1 MKVKPRV
8 LVAGIGNIFLGD
20 DAFGSEV
27 ARGLQQRSWPEQ
39 VRVED
44 FGIRGFDLAFALLEG
59 HELTI
64 LIDAVPRAGT
74 PGTLYQIEPD
84 LEALDELNEAEMAIE
99 THDMNPLKVLAMV
112 KSMGG
117 VCKRTVLIGCEPAP
131 LTSEDG
137 QMGLSPAVE
146 AAIPEAIRMVK
157 ELIAD
162 ALTNVEKISAAA

>member
-1 MKVKPRV
+1 MKTKRRI

-27 ARGLQQRSWPEQ
+27 ARRLQQHSWPDQ

-44 FGIRGFDLAFALLEG
+44 FGIRGFDLAFALLET
-59 HELTI
+59 HELTV

-84 LEALDELNEAEMAIE
+84 IDGLDELTEAEMAIE
-99 THDMNPLKVLAMV
+99 THGMNPMKVLAMV

-117 VCKRTVLIGCEPAP
+117 VFKRIVLIGCEPAP
-131 LTSEDG
+131 LRSEDG
-137 QMGLSPAVE
+137 EMGLSPAVE
-146 AAIPEAIRMVK
+146 AAIPEAITMVK

-162 ALTNVEKISAAA
+162 ALANVENFSAAA